1 MDNFNL
7 RKYLAENRLL
17 KEWGIRDFTS
27 PPKDKP
33 GPGEYGSIRISVVDD
48 EIDIL
53 NDPNNLID
61 FDYSLE
67 GNELWVWEDDKEE
80 AYNYLGIQ

>member
-7 RKYLAENRLL
+7 RKYLAENKLL
-17 KEWGIRDFTS
+17 KEDH
-27 PPKDKP
+27 KP

-61 FDYSLE
+61 FDYTLE